1 MFPRYEAVS
10 AHKKTLE
17 PQGCHV
23 VEGDAIC
30 PLQQMV
36 EKTFER
42 TLEANMDMRSR
53 ILDLQEKNGGEL
65 PIIFYVN
72 VGTGQV
78 FLEGHNSFNQI
89 SPLIYVNQTNFYNM
103 IWCITISVKLFNF
116 RPNG

>member
-10 AHKKTLE
+10 KNKKTLV
-17 PQGCHV
+17 PQGCKV

-30 PLQQMV
+30 PLQQMI

-42 TLEANMDMRSR
+42 TLEANDLKPH

-78 FLEGHNSFNQI
+78 F
-89 SPLIYVNQTNFYNM
+89 
-103 IWCITISVKLFNF
+103 
-116 RPNG
+116 

>member
-10 AHKKTLE
+10 AHKRTLE
-17 PQGCHV
+17 PQGCTV

-30 PLQQMV
+30 PLQQMI

-42 TLEANMDMRSR
+42 TLEANPDLRPQ
-53 ILDLQEKNGGEL
+53 ILQLQEKNGGEL

-78 FLEGHNSFNQI
+78 L
-89 SPLIYVNQTNFYNM
+89 
-103 IWCITISVKLFNF
+103 
-116 RPNG
+116 